1 MSQAPE
7 SLPPKLANAPF
18 DDPRADLV
26 LRSSDGVNF
35 RVFKL
40 ILSLASSVFAD
51 MFTLPLPPSSQSPSD
66 EPPVTLL
73 PEDAETL
80 DMALRYFYPVPSP
93 EVVTLREARILL
105 EFARKY
111 QADVIKHSLM
121 RFLTDTS
128 ERDPVGVY
136 ALALVYDC
144 RDVAV
149 KALQSSLMVPIYSIH
164 SLELQY
170 STTGEKY
177 EALIQYHISCSR
189 VASAVSM
196 RRKWI
201 PESSKLTT
209 TSHDGKGFG
218 CSSCIMPDFIQPI
231 LGRARYGPRYLWNY
245 LHRSALVLAHHP
257 NADAV
262 TAEAFVLKDMKCSYC
277 KTNKRLEML
286 ECSHAFAA
294 EIRRVIDQVGSQL
307 GKILLTPLNNA
318 QFATWQVPLLPLP
331 TVEGEGNISDIVL
344 TLLSESDSLDLPPVG
359 FVKSHR

>member
-136 ALALVYDC
+136 ALASAYDC
-144 RDVAV
+144 HDIAT
-149 KALQSSLMVPIYSIH
+149 KALQSSLMVPIYHLH
-164 SLELQY
+164 SPELQH
-170 STTGEKY
+170 STTREQHD
-177 EALIQYHISCSR
+177 ALIQHHISCGR

-201 PESSKLTT
+201 PENSNLTT
-209 TSHDGKGFG
+209 TSRDGKGFG
-218 CSSCIMPDFIQPI
+218 CSSCIMPDFVQPVQ
-231 LGRARYGPRYLWNY
+231 GRASYGPRYLWNY

-294 EIRRVIDQVGSQL
+294 EIRRVIKQVGSKL
-307 GKILLTPLNNA
+307 GKFLLTPLNNA
-318 QFATWQVPLLPLP
+318 QFATWQVPLP
-331 TVEGEGNISDIVL
+331 TVEGVDNINDVVL
-344 TLLSESDSLDLPPVG
+344 ALLSESDKLDRQVPSEE
-359 FVKSHR
+359 FSS